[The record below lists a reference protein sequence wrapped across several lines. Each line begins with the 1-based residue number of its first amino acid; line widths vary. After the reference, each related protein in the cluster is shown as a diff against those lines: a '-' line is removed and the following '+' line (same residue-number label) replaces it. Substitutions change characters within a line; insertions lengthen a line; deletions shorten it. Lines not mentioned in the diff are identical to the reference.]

1 MSIKQNRFPDGE
13 NPPGYAFAAS
23 IRELKQGL
31 CDRLKG
37 GRGREMGGRP
47 GREGT
52 WVYLWL
58 ILVDVWQKN
67 TKLCKVIILQLKNK
81 KKQEIKN
88 KGKEKKI

>member
-1 MSIKQNRFPDGE
+1 M
-13 NPPGYAFAAS
+13 
-23 IRELKQGL
+23 
-31 CDRLKG
+31 
-37 GRGREMGGRP
+37 
-47 GREGT
+47 
-52 WVYLWL
+52 YLWL